1 MKLLVTGGAGFIG
14 SHLAEHLL
22 RSGHTVTV
30 LDNMSTGSSRNID
43 DLKAYDRFSFVC
55 GTVLDAKLVNSLV
68 KEHDAVFHLAAVVGT
83 KNCIENPIDL
93 IHSNIMGTDNVVE
106 ACYEHGKKLVLA
118 STSEVYGRSEQ
129 IPFREDGPRV
139 FGPVHA
145 DRWCYATTKTL
156 DEYLSLAYAKL
167 GLAVTILRYFNI
179 YGPRANQS
187 RYANVIPSFI
197 RCALNN
203 EPLQV
208 HGTGEQ
214 TRSFTYVSDC
224 VGATVAALAPS
235 ANGAVINVGTEDEVS
250 INALAKTII
259 RLSGSRSAIVHVP
272 YEHVFGPGHEDVSR
286 RVPDATRARQLL
298 NFHPRVTLEDGLRK
312 TIDWYRKASGI
323 ERRPNHHENVE
334 EYGDEIHS

>member
-14 SHLAEHLL
+14 SHVAEHLL

-30 LDNMSTGSSRNID
+30 LDNLSTGSRRNVE
-43 DLKAYDRFSFVC
+43 DLQAYDRFSFVG
-55 GTVLDAKLVNSLV
+55 GTVLDAKQVNSLV

-93 IHSNIMGTDNVVE
+93 IHSNIMGTDHVVT
-106 ACYEHGKKLVLA
+106 ACFEHGKKLVLA

-129 IPFREDGPRV
+129 VPFREDSPRV
-139 FGPVHA
+139 FGPIHS

-156 DEYLSLAYAKL
+156 DEYLSLAYAKR

-197 RCALNN
+197 RRALNH
-203 EPLQV
+203 EPLPI

-224 VGATVAALAPS
+224 VAATVAALAPS
-235 ANGAVINVGTEDEVS
+235 ADGAVINVGAEEEIS
-250 INALAKTII
+250 IKALARTII
-259 RLSGSRSAIVHVP
+259 RLSESQSTLVHVS
-272 YEHVFGPGHEDVSR
+272 YEHVFGRGHEDVSR
-286 RVPDATRARQLL
+286 RVPDASRARQLL
-298 NFHPRVTLEDGLRK
+298 HFNPTVTLEDGLRK
-312 TIDWYRKASGI
+312 TIEWYRTAEG
-323 ERRPNHHENVE
+323 
-334 EYGDEIHS
+334 YGHDID